1 MLGIFQNPLLLLL
14 MKFLV
19 KYIPFLLISLFTLGC
34 SDYNKV
40 VKSDD
45 YTKKMEMANAYFD
58 KGLTPRIKK
67 NGKPKKTSSGEIKIN
82 QNTLIQSVTLYEQIY
97 QRMPRTGEGELAYFR
112 IGKAYYHAMDYY
124 MAGYYLGSFTQ
135 RFPSSV
141 KAQEALFL
149 SAMCSVKNS
158 PEFKLD
164 QNETELAINSLQ
176 QFINRYP
183 ESNLVD
189 SCNQIMDRLRLKMEK
204 KDYEAVKLYIKM
216 QDYRAAVA
224 SAQSFMEDYPR
235 SKYKEEIAFQMAKN
249 SYLLS
254 LNSIEDKKRERI
266 EQTIERCNTFAIEF
280 SSSSYLGEVN
290 KYRVA
295 MEKELNSLVK

>member
-1 MLGIFQNPLLLLL
+1 MN
-14 MKFLV
+14 KFRP
-19 KYIPFLLISLFTLGC
+19 YIFLLALIPMVIAC

-40 VKSDD
+40 VKGDD
-45 YTKKMEMANAYFD
+45 YAKKLEMANQYFD
-58 KGLTPRIKK
+58 KGLTPQKK
-67 NGKPKKTSSGEIKIN
+67 RNGKMKRYSDGEIKIH
-82 QNTLIQSVTLYEQIY
+82 QNTLLQSVTLYEQIY

-112 IGKAYYHAMDYY
+112 IGKAYYHSKDYY

-158 PEFKLD
+158 PEYKLD
-164 QNETELAINSLQ
+164 QHETELAINNLQ

-189 SCNQIMDRLRLKMEK
+189 SCNRIMDRLRVKMEK

-224 SAQSFMEDYPR
+224 SAQSFIEDYPR
-235 SKYKEEIAFQMAKN
+235 SQFKEEIAYQMAKN
-249 SYLLS
+249 SFLLAQ
-254 LNSIEDKKRERI
+254 NSIEDKKRERI

-280 SSSSYLGEVN
+280 PNSSFLSELN
-290 KYRVA
+290 RYRQS
-295 MEKELNSLVK
+295 MEKELESLVK

>member
-1 MLGIFQNPLLLLL
+1 MKRLL
-14 MKFLV
+14 KYFLC
-19 KYIPFLLISLFTLGC
+19 LLISLFALGC

-45 YTKKMEMANAYFD
+45 YTQKLEMANTYFD

-67 NGKPKKTSSGEIKIN
+67 NGNPKKTSSGEIKIN

-204 KDYEAVKLYIKM
+204 KDYEAVNLYIKM

-280 SSSSYLGEVN
+280 STSSYLSEVN

>member
-1 MLGIFQNPLLLLL
+1 MLGVFENPLLLLS
-14 MKFLV
+14 MKFS
-19 KYIPFLLISLFTLGC
+19 KIYFSFLLVFPLVVSC

-45 YTKKMEMANAYFD
+45 YTKKMEMANTYFE
-58 KGLTPRIKK
+58 KGLSPRLKS
-67 NGKPKKTSSGEIKIN
+67 NGTPKKTGRGEVKIH
-82 QNTLIQSVTLYEQIY
+82 QNTLLQSVTLYEQIY

-112 IGKAYYHAMDYY
+112 IGKAYYHAGDYY

-135 RFPSSV
+135 RFSSSV

-158 PEFKLD
+158 PEYKLD
-164 QNETELAINSLQ
+164 QHETELAINSLQ

-183 ESNLVD
+183 ESSLVD
-189 SCNQIMDRLRLKMEK
+189 SCNHIMDRLRLKMEK
-204 KDYEAVKLYIKM
+204 KDYEAVKLYAKM

-224 SAQSFMEDYPR
+224 SAQSFIEDYPR
-235 SKYKEEIAFQMAKN
+235 SQQKEEIVYLMTKN

-254 LNSIEDKKRERI
+254 LNSVEDKKRERI

-280 SSSSYLGEVN
+280 STSSYLAEVN
-290 KYRVA
+290 KYRSA
-295 MEKELNSLVK
+295 MEKELSSLVK

>member
-1 MLGIFQNPLLLLL
+1 MKILLNRLHLLPMNFLKSVYCFLFVLPL
-14 MKFLV
+14 V
-19 KYIPFLLISLFTLGC
+19 VGC
-34 SDYNKV
+34 SDFNKV

-58 KGLTPRIKK
+58 KGLTPRTKR
-67 NGKPKKTSSGEIKIN
+67 NGKPKQTRAGELKLN
-82 QNTLIQSVTLYEQIY
+82 ENTLLQSVTLYEQIY

-141 KAQEALFL
+141 KAQEAMFL

-164 QNETELAINSLQ
+164 QHETELAINNLQ

-183 ESNLVD
+183 ESSLID

-204 KDYEAVKLYIKM
+204 KDYEAVKLYVKM

-224 SAQSFMEDYPR
+224 SAQGFIEDYPR
-235 SKYKEEIAFQMAKN
+235 SQFKEEVAFQMVKN
-249 SYLLS
+249 SYLLAA
-254 LNSIEDKKRERI
+254 NSIEDKKRERI

-280 SSSSYLGEVN
+280 SNSAFINEVN
-290 KYRVA
+290 RYRQL
-295 MEKELNSLVK
+295 MDKELGTLVK